1 MNGARKQKPVFNPD
15 FLVPNGLHIERRET
29 PITDSS
35 DSTEPTEETKVT
47 RRSIRVP
54 ARSTNGTRSRSISI
68 ESKRRQQQ
76 QQQATLSSSEESLSS
91 DKNK

>member
-15 FLVPNGLHIERRET
+15 FLGPNGLPIERRET

-54 ARSTNGTRSRSISI
+54 ARSTTGTRSRSISI
-68 ESKRRQQQ
+68 ESKRRQ